1 MVGGPGNRGRSGGR
15 PIRVRVDHFVIG
27 VLLLS
32 LAGACGP
39 SPDPAGLVVVSGRLV
54 AGPVCPV
61 ETDPPSPECAPRPV
75 GGATVVIETAAGDSV
90 SAVSEPDGRF
100 EASVAVGAI
109 RVIPQPVEG
118 LLGTPQPIEVEVE
131 GGSLDLG
138 EIAYD
143 TGIR

>member
-1 MVGGPGNRGRSGGR
+1 MA
-15 PIRVRVDHFVIG
+15 VRANIILG
-27 VLLLS
+27 ALLLA
-32 LAGACGP
+32 LTGACGP
-39 SPDPAGLVVVSGRLV
+39 SPDSAALVVVTGRLV

-90 SAVSEPDGRF
+90 SAVSDPDGRF
-100 EASVAVGAI
+100 EASVTAGAI

-118 LLGTPQPIEVEVE
+118 LLGTPPPIEVEVE

>member
-1 MVGGPGNRGRSGGR
+1 
-15 PIRVRVDHFVIG
+15 VRADSLVIG
-27 VLLLS
+27 LLLM
-32 LAGACGP
+32 LLTGACGQAP
-39 SPDPAGLVVVSGRLV
+39 EPAGLVVVSGRLV

-61 ETDPPSPECAPRPV
+61 ETDPPAPECAPRPV
-75 GGATVVIETAAGDSV
+75 GGATVMIEVEGDDASSV
-90 SAVSEPDGRF
+90 VSDPDGRF
-100 EASVAVGAI
+100 QASVAAGDI

-118 LLGTPQPIEVEVE
+118 LLGTPAPIEVEAF

>member
-1 MVGGPGNRGRSGGR
+1 MVGGPGNRGRGGGR
-15 PIRVRVDHFVIG
+15 PIRVRADHFVIG

-75 GGATVVIETAAGDSV
+75 GGATVMIEVEGGDASSV
-90 SAVSEPDGRF
+90 VSDPDGRF
-100 EASVAVGAI
+100 QASVAAGTI
-109 RVIPQPVEG
+109 RVTPQPVEG
-118 LLGTPQPIEVEVE
+118 LLGTPAPIELEAG

>member
-1 MVGGPGNRGRSGGR
+1 VTVNKP
-15 PIRVRVDHFVIG
+15 VIG
-27 VLLLS
+27 MVLLL

-39 SPDPAGLVVVSGRLV
+39 TPEPAGLVVVSGRLV

-61 ETDPPSPECAPRPV
+61 ETDPPSPDCAPRPV
-75 GGATVVIETAAGDSV
+75 GGATVVIEVEGGD
-90 SAVSEPDGRF
+90 AVSVVSDPDGRF
-100 EASVAVGAI
+100 QASVAVGAI
-109 RVIPQPVEG
+109 RVIPQPVDG
-118 LLGTPQPIEVEVE
+118 LLGTPAPIEVEAA